1 MPTPPA
7 PPELPLPPPQ
17 GASDAE
23 RAWRVLLGVGQ
34 AFWEHDLATGQAW
47 FSPQF
52 HALLQLEPGTE
63 RAIAV
68 QRIHPADRGP
78 YDAHYAAA
86 RAACGELRFDLRYA
100 MPDGR
105 WHWIRMIGRFWP
117 GPDGQAA
124 RLVGMVQDIDDE
136 RRLQQSLQTVSARLE
151 RAMESLSEAVVES
164 GVERGDFFCSANLPR
179 MLGHPEGTPAPD
191 AATYLSWVHPDD
203 LPALKDEIRRA
214 LAGPSR
220 WDLHYR
226 MRDAAGGWRWVR
238 GRGESRRD
246 ADGRLSAVGMVGDIH
261 EFTLAQ
267 QELQRHREQLEAMV
281 AERTARLD
289 AALAAAEQARE
300 RAERADRAKSVFL
313 AHMSHEIRTPLNGV
327 LGLTEL
333 ALAKAESPAQ
343 RRHLEVALQSGRTLL
358 GVINDVLEISRL
370 ETGTPVLADQAFDL
384 GELLAE
390 ALRATAPLV
399 GARPVTTRFDVVGGP
414 TALRGDPQRLR
425 QIVVN
430 LLGNAAKFTERGTI
444 ALVARVEPAADGRAA
459 VQVQVADTGPGMPP
473 DVAARIFE
481 AFYQADSGLSRRHEG
496 TGLGLAIARGLARA
510 MGGELL
516 VDSTPGVGS
525 TFTLQLQL
533 AAQAAPTADEALPP
547 GRAWILASRVELG
560 RWLGTRIERLGW
572 QAQTLLA
579 PQEIERRLAE
589 DEPPHLLMLS
599 VRDMPLDDAT
609 IASLRRWLPA
619 TRINLMVRADW
630 ADNERERHAAGHGI
644 TTTVSPLSPRALT
657 ALMREALQGAM
668 PPRPTAAAAR
678 AADVLLVE
686 DNLVNRVIGQH
697 LLEHLGLRVRAAHDG
712 AQSLAAC
719 LAQAPDLVIMD
730 VRMPVM
736 DGLEATRQLRRLQQ
750 QGRLPRFPVLG
761 LSAHALETDR
771 RAALDAGMDDYLTK
785 PIDAER
791 LRQAVQRWMPQ
802 GTAVSP
808 GLAAGAP
815 GG

>member
-1 MPTPPA
+1 MTTPATPAA
-7 PPELPLPPPQ
+7 PPELPLLPPQ
-17 GASDAE
+17 GDSDAE
-23 RAWRVLLGVGQ
+23 RAWRVVLGVGQ
-34 AFWEHDLATGQAW
+34 AFWEHDLASGQAW

-52 HALLQLEPGTE
+52 HRLLDMEPGTPRE
-63 RAIAV
+63 LAV
-68 QRIHPADRGP
+68 QRIHPADREA
-78 YDAHYAAA
+78 YEAHYAAA
-86 RAACGELRFDLRYA
+86 RAACGELRFDLRHA
-100 MPDGR
+100 LRDGR
-105 WHWIRMIGRFWP
+105 WRWIRMIGRFWP

-124 RLVGMVQDIDDE
+124 RLVGMVQDIDEE
-136 RRLQQSLQTVSARLE
+136 RRAQQSLQTVSARLE

-164 GVERGDFFCSANLPR
+164 GVERGDFFLSANLAR

-203 LPALKDEIRRA
+203 LAALKDAIRRS

-220 WDLHYR
+220 WDVNYR
-226 MRDAAGGWRWVR
+226 LRDAAGHWRWVR
-238 GRGESRRD
+238 GRGESRYG

-333 ALAKAESPAQ
+333 ALGKAESPAQ

-370 ETGTPVLADQAFDL
+370 ETGTPVLADQPFDL

-399 GARPVTTRFDVVGGP
+399 GARPVTTRYDVDGGP

-430 LLGNAAKFTERGTI
+430 LLGNAAKFTERGHI
-444 ALVARVEPAADGRAA
+444 DLVAQVQPAADGRAA
-459 VQVQVADTGPGMPP
+459 VRLQVADTGPGMPAE
-473 DVAARIFE
+473 VAARVFE

-496 TGLGLAIARGLARA
+496 TGLGLAIAHGLARA
-510 MGGELL
+510 MGGELT

-525 TFTLQLQL
+525 TFTLQLAL
-533 AAQAAPTADEALPP
+533 GVQAERPVEEALPP
-547 GRAWILASRVELG
+547 GRAWVLASRPELA

-572 QAQTLLA
+572 QTRALLA
-579 PQEIERRLAE
+579 PGEIEPLLAR
-589 DEPPHLLMLS
+589 DGPPQLLMLS
-599 VRDMPLDDAT
+599 ARDMPLDDET
-609 IASLRRWLPA
+609 IASLRRWLPT
-619 TRINLMVRADW
+619 TRINLLVRADW
-630 ADNERERHAAGHGI
+630 SDSARERQAAAFGI
-644 TTTVSPLSPRALT
+644 TTTVSPLSPRALA
-657 ALMREALQGAM
+657 ALMRESLHGAA
-668 PPRPTAAAAR
+668 PPRPAPAATR

-750 QGRLPRFPVLG
+750 QGRLPRFPVVG

-785 PIDAER
+785 PIDADR
-791 LRQAVQRWMPQ
+791 LRQAVQRWMPPP
-802 GTAVSP
+802 AD
-808 GLAAGAP
+808 AGS
-815 GG
+815 

>member
-1 MPTPPA
+1 MTTPAA

-34 AFWEHDLATGQAW
+34 AFWEYDLATGQAW

-52 HALLQLEPGTE
+52 HRLLDLEPGTPRE
-63 RAIAV
+63 LAL
-68 QRIHPADRGP
+68 QRIHPADRQA
-78 YDAHYAAA
+78 YEAHYAAA
-86 RAACGELRFDLRYA
+86 RAACGELRFELRHA
-100 MPDGR
+100 MRDGR
-105 WHWIRMIGRFWP
+105 WHWIRMVGRFWP
-117 GPDGQAA
+117 GPDGRAA

-136 RRLQQSLQTVSARLE
+136 RRLQQSLHTLSSRLE
-151 RAMESLSEAVVES
+151 RAMEALSEAVVES
-164 GVERGDFFCSANLPR
+164 GVERGDFYCSPNLPR
-179 MLGHPEGTPAPD
+179 MLGHPPGTPAPD
-191 AATYLSWVHPDD
+191 AATFLSWVHPAD
-203 LPALKDEIRRA
+203 LPALKDEIRRS
-214 LAGPSR
+214 LAGPAR
-220 WDLHYR
+220 WDMTYR
-226 MRDAAGGWRWVR
+226 LRDAAGGWRWVR
-238 GRGESRRD
+238 GRGESRLD
-246 ADGRLSAVGMVGDIH
+246 AAGRLSAVGMVGDIH
-261 EFTLAQ
+261 DFTLAQ

-333 ALAKAESPAQ
+333 ALGKAESPAQ

-358 GVINDVLEISRL
+358 GVINDVLEMSRL
-370 ETGTPVLADQAFDL
+370 ETGAPVLADQPFDL

-399 GARPVTTRFDVVGGP
+399 GARPVTTRYDVDGGP

-444 ALVARVEPAADGRAA
+444 DLVARVQPLSDGRAA
-459 VQVQVADTGPGMPP
+459 VQVQVVDTGPGMPP
-473 DVAARIFE
+473 EVCARVFE

-510 MGGELL
+510 MGGELG

-525 TFTLQLQL
+525 TFTLQLAL
-533 AAQAAPTADEALPP
+533 AVQADQPAEEPLPP
-547 GRAWILASRVELG
+547 GSAWVLASRPEHGL
-560 RWLGTRIERLGW
+560 WLGARIERLGW
-572 QAQTLLA
+572 RTRALLSPDEVGRLLA
-579 PQEIERRLAE
+579 EEAPPQ
-589 DEPPHLLMLS
+589 LLMLS
-599 VRDMPLDDAT
+599 ARDMPLDDETVAR
-609 IASLRRWLPA
+609 LRRWLPH

-630 ADNERERHAAGHGI
+630 ADTARERHAAAFGL
-644 TTTVSPLSPRALT
+644 TTTISPLSPRALG
-657 ALMREALQGAM
+657 ALMREALHGAA
-668 PPRPTAAAAR
+668 PPRPAPAPAA

-719 LAQAPDLVIMD
+719 LEKAPDLVIMD

-791 LRQAVQRWMPQ
+791 LRQAVQRWMPARQ
-802 GTAVSP
+802 GDAT
-808 GLAAGAP
+808 
-815 GG
+815 